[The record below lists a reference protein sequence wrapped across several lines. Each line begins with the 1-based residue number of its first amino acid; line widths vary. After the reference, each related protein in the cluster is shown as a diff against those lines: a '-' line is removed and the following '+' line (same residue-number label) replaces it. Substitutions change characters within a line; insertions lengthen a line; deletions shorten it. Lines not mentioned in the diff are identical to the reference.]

1 MQMPAHLCDNE
12 VTERLDSYTG
22 EVTYGTGEKLQ
33 EIFHEKIYPTFW
45 GTEVGQQFVD
55 RYIWD
60 EMIENR
66 VAALLKK
73 KYGESGTPKSGVDY
87 PGAILVWRLESVIGD
102 LMLIGDPAL
111 TSNVV
116 EEPTAPEPPALK
128 RFREQKVLQQEIEF
142 DLGNGGFGGIS
153 TRAIEAKCH
162 SRSDYKKMFEEMRTP
177 EVPEPLSAFS
187 QEVNDFAVNYHAARA
202 SDLKQQGGIRRI
214 NGITYGNESY
224 ERLLAQAIQ
233 HGLI

>member
-22 EVTYGTGEKLQ
+22 EVTYGTAEELQ
-33 EIFHEKIYPTFW
+33 KIVHEQIYPTFW

-66 VAALLKK
+66 VAASLKK

-128 RFREQKVLQQEIEF
+128 RFREQRELRLEIES
-142 DLGNGGFGGIS
+142 DLEIDGIS
-153 TRAIEAKCH
+153 TEAIREKC
-162 SRSDYKKMFEEMRTP
+162 RTREDYAREYKAMRIP
-177 EVPEPLSAFS
+177 VASAEDLPAITGEL
-187 QEVNDFAVNYHAARA
+187 QDFATAYKAASA
-202 SDLKQQGGIRRI
+202 SELKLRGGLYAL
-214 NGITYGNESY
+214 GGASYGADKY
-224 ERLLAQAIQ
+224 ERLVEAAVA
-233 HGLI
+233 HKLI